1 MILTVK
7 ILQTPSKECR
17 IEVTASEPVISVKR
31 MVARELDVPVHLQR
45 LVFKGKTL
53 ADGQCLCDYN
63 IGPGTKIHLVV
74 RRPEFDADSL
84 SPACLGRSTV
94 LWDKL
99 QEMLHRHFEPGD
111 AEIVLENFKKEFS
124 TSVTSLSWDDIER
137 LAINKLGA
145 TPNPNQPGPS
155 T

>member
-53 ADGQCLCDYN
+53 A
-63 IGPGTKIHLVV
+63 
-74 RRPEFDADSL
+74 
-84 SPACLGRSTV
+84 ACLGRSTA

-99 QEMLHRHFEPGD
+99 QEVLHRHYEPGD

-124 TSVTSLSWDDIER
+124 SSVSSLSWDDIER
-137 LAINKLGA
+137 LALSKMGA
-145 TPNPNQPGPS
+145 SNNPSQAGPS